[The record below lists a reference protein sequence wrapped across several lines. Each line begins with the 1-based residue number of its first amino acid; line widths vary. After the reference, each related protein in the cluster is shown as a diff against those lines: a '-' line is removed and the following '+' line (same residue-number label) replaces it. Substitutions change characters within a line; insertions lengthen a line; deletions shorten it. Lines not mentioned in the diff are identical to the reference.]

1 MSCTRRSGSSSA
13 ASPATSRMDRLK
25 SFLRDLRRHSSSS
38 RSGCGAAPRTR
49 ASTTSNEFKFQV
61 NWTFRGPLI
70 SDKSALVDELRRT
83 IRDVNNFP
91 KPGIVFKDVT
101 PVLLDARLFA
111 RTVQLMAEPYRD
123 ARVTRVVSIESRG
136 FLFGAPIALELGA
149 GLVPIRKPGK
159 LPAATQR
166 IEYALEYG
174 TDALEMHH
182 DAVQPGDRVMVVD
195 DVLATGGTAN
205 AAAQLV
211 GGTGAAVVGFSFLI
225 ELDFLKGRQRLQ
237 GRRVEALLH
246 YA

>member
-1 MSCTRRSGSSSA
+1 MTSA
-13 ASPATSRMDRLK
+13 KP
-25 SFLRDLRRHSSSS
+25 
-38 RSGCGAAPRTR
+38 P
-49 ASTTSNEFKFQV
+49 
-61 NWTFRGPLI
+61 
-70 SDKSALVDELRRT
+70 LVDELKRT

-101 PVLLDARLFA
+101 PVLLDVELFRRA
-111 RTVQLMAEPYRD
+111 AVAMAEPYRD
-123 ARVTRVVSIESRG
+123 ARITRVVAIESRG

-166 IEYALEYG
+166 VEYALEYG

-182 DAVQPGDRVMVVD
+182 DAVQAGDHVLIVD

-211 GGTGAAVVGFSFLI
+211 AGTGAAVTGFTFLI
-225 ELDFLKGRQRLQ
+225 ELDFLKGRQRLH

>member
-1 MSCTRRSGSSSA
+1 
-13 ASPATSRMDRLK
+13 
-25 SFLRDLRRHSSSS
+25 
-38 RSGCGAAPRTR
+38 
-49 ASTTSNEFKFQV
+49 
-61 NWTFRGPLI
+61 LI
-70 SDKSALVDELRRT
+70 SDKSTLVDELRRT

-101 PVLLDARLFA
+101 PVLLDAKLFA

-123 ARVTRVVSIESRG
+123 ARITRVVSIESRG

-205 AAAQLV
+205 AAAQLL

>member
-1 MSCTRRSGSSSA
+1 MT
-13 ASPATSRMDRLK
+13 
-25 SFLRDLRRHSSSS
+25 
-38 RSGCGAAPRTR
+38 
-49 ASTTSNEFKFQV
+49 
-61 NWTFRGPLI
+61 
-70 SDKSALVDELRRT
+70 SDKSRLVDELKRT

-101 PVLLDARLFA
+101 PVLLDAELFGQA
-111 RTVQLMAEPYRD
+111 VKGMAEPYRG
-123 ARVTRVVSIESRG
+123 ARITRVVSIESRG

-166 IEYALEYG
+166 VEYALEYG

-182 DAVQPGDRVMVVD
+182 DAVQPGDRVLVVD
-195 DVLATGGTAN
+195 DVLASGGTAN

-211 GGTGAAVVGFSFLI
+211 GGTGAAVAGFSFLI
-225 ELDFLKGRQRLQ
+225 E
-237 GRRVEALLH
+237 VEALLH

>member
-1 MSCTRRSGSSSA
+1 MT
-13 ASPATSRMDRLK
+13 ATE
-25 SFLRDLRRHSSSS
+25 
-38 RSGCGAAPRTR
+38 RTTVV
-49 ASTTSNEFKFQV
+49 A
-61 NWTFRGPLI
+61 
-70 SDKSALVDELRRT
+70 ELQRT
-83 IRDVNNFP
+83 IRDVRNFP

-101 PVLLDARLFA
+101 PVLLDIALFRKA
-111 RTVQLMAEPYRD
+111 IALLAEPYRD
-123 ARVTRVVSIESRG
+123 ARISRVVSIESRG

-166 IEYALEYG
+166 VEYALEYG
-174 TDALEMHH
+174 SDALEMHH
-182 DAVQPGDRVMVVD
+182 DAVGPGDRVLIVD

-211 GGTGAAVVGFSFLI
+211 GGTGASVAGFAFLI

-246 YA
+246 YT